1 MYLLGLSL
9 AVALPTVL
17 LNSLE
22 SPHCLAFPPQRVRFS
37 RPHWRE
43 YEGSQESALCERG
56 LRLPQLPPV
65 LCPGEMDRI
74 LACAVSSVRLSWGL
88 DRCLRRG
95 AHGRG
100 NVSSVTPAN
109 RNRFFTPLV
118 LCLVSVSI
126 TLDSN
131 CAFADEPAR
140 SAVKVLVAYHS
151 LSGNTE
157 RMAEAVV
164 EGAKSLPGTT
174 VVLKRVG
181 QVTAED
187 LFSSDALIIGSPVYW
202 SNMSGEV
209 KTFLDNWQFKFGVFP
224 EFKMK
229 NKIGAAFATGGQ
241 VSSGKEVTM
250 LTILAAMLG
259 NQMIVVSGGG
269 AFGASAT
276 TEGDSPGI
284 DNKELADAKALGRRV
299 AEVAVMMKRV
309 PAQ

>member
-1 MYLLGLSL
+1 MALVMNTGKILTTAVLIFTIVGGLGPRSRAEETLL
-9 AVALPTVL
+9 P
-17 LNSLE
+17 
-22 SPHCLAFPPQRVRFS
+22 
-37 RPHWRE
+37 
-43 YEGSQESALCERG
+43 
-56 LRLPQLPPV
+56 
-65 LCPGEMDRI
+65 
-74 LACAVSSVRLSWGL
+74 
-88 DRCLRRG
+88 
-95 AHGRG
+95 
-100 NVSSVTPAN
+100 
-109 RNRFFTPLV
+109 
-118 LCLVSVSI
+118 
-126 TLDSN
+126 
-131 CAFADEPAR
+131 
-140 SAVKVLVAYHS
+140 VKVLVTYHS
-151 LSGNTE
+151 LTGNTE

-164 EGAKSLPGTT
+164 EGAKSVPGTV

-187 LFSSDALIIGSPVYW
+187 LFSSDAVIVGSPVYW

-209 KTFLDNWQFKFGVFP
+209 KTFFDNWQFKFGVFP

-284 DNKELADAKALGRRV
+284 DKKELADAKALGQRV
-299 AEVAVMMKRV
+299 ADIAKLIRRGSS
-309 PAQ
+309 Q

>member
-1 MYLLGLSL
+1 M
-9 AVALPTVL
+9 T
-17 LNSLE
+17 
-22 SPHCLAFPPQRVRFS
+22 
-37 RPHWRE
+37 
-43 YEGSQESALCERG
+43 RG
-56 LRLPQLPPV
+56 T
-65 LCPGEMDRI
+65 
-74 LACAVSSVRLSWGL
+74 W
-88 DRCLRRG
+88 
-95 AHGRG
+95 
-100 NVSSVTPAN
+100 
-109 RNRFFTPLV
+109 NRFFSLLV
-118 LCLVSVSI
+118 LYLGLVSVI
-126 TLDSN
+126 LDSN
-131 CAFADEPAR
+131 LVSADESAR
-140 SAVKVLVAYHS
+140 AIKVLVAYHS
-151 LSGNTE
+151 LSGHTE

-187 LFSSDALIIGSPVYW
+187 LFSSDAIVIGSPVYW

-209 KTFLDNWQFKFGVFP
+209 KIFFDNWQFKFGVFP

-241 VSSGKEVTM
+241 ISSGKEMTM

-284 DNKELADAKALGRRV
+284 DKKELADAQALGRRV
-299 AEVAVMMKRV
+299 AEVAALLK
-309 PAQ
+309 PPSN

>member
-1 MYLLGLSL
+1 MNPNVVLPHLVQSQSLSRFRRIF
-9 AVALPTVL
+9 AVALTCV
-17 LNSLE
+17 SLTSGCVALSRAGDA
-22 SPHCLAFPPQRVRFS
+22 SPS
-37 RPHWRE
+37 
-43 YEGSQESALCERG
+43 SK
-56 LRLPQLPPV
+56 
-65 LCPGEMDRI
+65 I
-74 LACAVSSVRLSWGL
+74 L
-88 DRCLRRG
+88 
-95 AHGRG
+95 
-100 NVSSVTPAN
+100 VT
-109 RNRFFTPLV
+109 
-118 LCLVSVSI
+118 
-126 TLDSN
+126 
-131 CAFADEPAR
+131 
-140 SAVKVLVAYHS
+140 YHS

-164 EGAKSLPGTT
+164 DGAKSVAGTQ

-181 QVTAED
+181 HVTADD
-187 LFSSDALIIGSPVYW
+187 LFSADAVVVGSPVYW

-209 KTFLDNWQFKFGVFP
+209 KTFFDNWQFKFGVFP

-284 DNKELADAKALGRRV
+284 DDRELADAKALGRRV
-299 AEVAVMMKRV
+299 AEVTKLVLAGSS
-309 PAQ
+309 P